1 VAATRL
7 INVTVGE
14 VEIAVET
21 VPAPASELT
30 FGRNAQGRAREAF
43 IRAQEAILEV
53 ARSTAEM
60 IDGAAA
66 VGVRPDQVELEF
78 GLRFSAAGG
87 VILAAASDQSSL
99 HVTLTYGSAS
109 QSAGQLAPAIPEA
122 DVIPVAEAR

>member
-43 IRAQEAILEV
+43 IRAQ
-53 ARSTAEM
+53 
-60 IDGAAA
+60 
-66 VGVRPDQVELEF
+66 
-78 GLRFSAAGG
+78 
-87 VILAAASDQSSL
+87 
-99 HVTLTYGSAS
+99 
-109 QSAGQLAPAIPEA
+109 
-122 DVIPVAEAR
+122 